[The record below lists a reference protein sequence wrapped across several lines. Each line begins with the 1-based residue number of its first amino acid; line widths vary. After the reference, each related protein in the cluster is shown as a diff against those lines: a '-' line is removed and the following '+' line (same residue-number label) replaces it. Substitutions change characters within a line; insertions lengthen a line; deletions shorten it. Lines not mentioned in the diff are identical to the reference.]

1 MIEFTRVYK
10 LKTKFDL
17 LSQKQVLEILKLAL
31 NKNSTAVFEID
42 CSLHKFKYTTPNE
55 ALSFI

>member
-1 MIEFTRVYK
+1 MYK

-42 CSLHKFKYTTPNE
+42 CSLHKFKYTAPNE